1 MLVLTRR
8 TDDLVTFPEVGISVH
23 FLKVR
28 AGQARIGIDAP
39 KDISIV
45 RGELRPDESL
55 EFTSLLERS
64 PLRCLPPEARHAIR
78 NDLQQISVGM
88 HLYRE
93 LLAAGQIREAE
104 SIFQDVDDALS
115 RLNESQWLKRQQA
128 KSPTPNVKIAL
139 VEDDRNERELL
150 AGLLRLKGY
159 RVDGYQDGLS
169 AIENMSTTSPPN
181 IILVDMLMPVCDG
194 AETVRTIRQNHCFDS
209 SAIFVVSGT
218 TPDSSDLSIG
228 SGGADHWFCKPLNP
242 ECLIDAIESRVRA
255 VSN

>member
-1 MLVLTRR
+1 M
-8 TDDLVTFPEVGISVH
+8 TFPEVGISLH

-39 KDISIV
+39 KNISII
-45 RGELRPDESL
+45 RGELRSGESIDSD
-55 EFTSLLERS
+55 SLPNRFQLQ
-64 PLRCLPPEARHAIR
+64 CLPPAARHAIR

-93 LLAAGQIREAE
+93 LIAAGQIDEAE
-104 SIFQDVDDALS
+104 STFRDIDDALA
-115 RLNESQWLKRQQA
+115 RLNDCQWLKRQKEA
-128 KSPTPNVKIAL
+128 EPTKDVSIAL

-159 RVDGYQDGLS
+159 RVQGYQDGLS
-169 AIENMSTTSPPN
+169 ALENMSSTAPPN

-194 AETVRTIRQNHCFDS
+194 AQTVRTIRQNHRFDD
-209 SAIFVVSGT
+209 SAIFVVSGMN
-218 TPDSSDLSIG
+218 PEASELSVG

-242 ECLIDAIESRVRA
+242 ECLIDAIENRIRTLD
-255 VSN
+255 N